1 MPSQSRPFRG
11 SEARRQR
18 IRRVSALPGGLI
30 ADNGPMVTQARQR
43 LGIQDALWLEM
54 DRPNNLMVV
63 ESVIWTAEPLDF
75 AKVRTVV
82 TERLLRRYPVFRSR
96 AVRDDDGSWWWE
108 PDPHFKFDNHVALVS
123 LHNPDDPR
131 ALQDL
136 VAAHRSE
143 MLDRDRPLWQAI
155 FVRRY
160 REGSA
165 VILRSHHAI
174 ADGTRMVRLSM
185 GLFDA
190 APGGGPIVAPPVKAV
205 PARPQPPGQP
215 MASRF
220 RTGAADIARRA
231 SAALSNAVGVVGGL
245 GDAPKAVQQAGR
257 LGRFAMRNPLGAA
270 DTLVHAAQAG
280 SAGLADTVRAAMPGG
295 GRLVDV
301 FSGAPGDADTLRK
314 LLLGTRN
321 DVTIWT
327 GTAGPAKSVAWS
339 EPLSLAAVKAVA
351 AANLCT
357 VNDVLVATVAGCL
370 HDYLVAHE
378 ARCSSVTFMVPV
390 NLKPLDM
397 TLPGTLGNEFAL
409 VQLELPT
416 DEPDPHEVLA
426 VAKRRMDR
434 IKNGHEAAVAFRV
447 QEAIAGFGRGLYEAS
462 VDLFATR
469 AVGTLTNVP
478 GPSDPVYL
486 AGSLVDGMVGWAPV
500 SGDQP
505 MSFTIYSYNGEI
517 TVGVACDTELVP
529 DHDMIVDGFS
539 HAFGRLVEATPSA
552 DLMQITWGSAGSFRQ
567 GPRKGPRRDHDR
579 RR

>member
-1 MPSQSRPFRG
+1 MAKR
-11 SEARRQR
+11 E
-18 IRRVSALPGGLI
+18 
-30 ADNGPMVTQARQR
+30 RQR

-63 ESVIWTAEPLDF
+63 DSVIWTAEPLDF
-75 AKVRTVV
+75 AKVRAVL

-96 AVRDDDGSWWWE
+96 AVQDDDGSWWWE
-108 PDPHFKFDNHVALVS
+108 RDPRFAFDNHVALVS
-123 LHNPDDPR
+123 LANPDDPR

-136 VAAHRSE
+136 VAAHRNE

-155 FVRRY
+155 WVRRY

-165 VILRSHHAI
+165 MILRSHHAI
-174 ADGTRMVRLSM
+174 ADGMRMVQLSM
-185 GLFDA
+185 SLFDA
-190 APGGGPIVAPPVKAV
+190 EPGGGPILAPAV
-205 PARPQPPGQP
+205 NQAAARPHPPGQP
-215 MASRF
+215 LGSRL
-220 RTGAADIARRA
+220 RSGAADALRLAGA
-231 SAALSNAVGVVGGL
+231 SVSRVVGALGGL
-245 GDAPKAVQQAGR
+245 ADAPQTFQQAGR
-257 LGRFAMRNPLGAA
+257 LSRFALRNPVGAA
-270 DTLVHAAQAG
+270 DTLMHAAQATG
-280 SAGLADTVRAAMPGG
+280 SGIADSVRSALPGG

-301 FSGAPGDADTLRK
+301 FSGTPGDVDTLRK

-327 GTAGPAKSVAWS
+327 GTAGGAKGVAWS

-370 HDYLVAHE
+370 YSYLQAHD

-390 NLKPLDM
+390 NLKPLDP
-397 TLPGTLGNEFAL
+397 TLPDTLGNEFAL

-416 DEPDPHEVLA
+416 DEPDAHEVLT

-434 IKNGHEAAVAFRV
+434 IKNGHEAAVAFQF
-447 QEAIAGFGRGLYEAS
+447 QETIAGFSRGLYEAS
-462 VDLFATR
+462 VDLFANR
-469 AVGTLTNVP
+469 SVGVLTNVP
-478 GPSDPVYL
+478 GPPDAVYL
-486 AGSLVDGMVGWAPV
+486 AGSLVDGMVGWAPT

-505 MSFTIYSYNGEI
+505 MSFTIYSYNGEV
-517 TVGVACDTELVP
+517 TVGIACDTALVP
-529 DHDMIVDGFS
+529 DHQMIVDGFS
-539 HAFGRLVEATPSA
+539 GAFGRLVEATPSA

-567 GPRKGPRRDHDR
+567 GPRRGPTRGPGKDHDR